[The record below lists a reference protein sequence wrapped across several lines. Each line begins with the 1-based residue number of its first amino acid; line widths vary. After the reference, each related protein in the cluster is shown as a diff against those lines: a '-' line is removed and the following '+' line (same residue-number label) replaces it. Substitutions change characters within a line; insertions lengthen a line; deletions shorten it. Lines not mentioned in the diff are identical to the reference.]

1 MSTAPDDL
9 HRIAV
14 AIERLDG
21 KVELGVATLRGDLR
35 LVAQGLETTVKRLD
49 DVEEDV
55 EQLKNRRFPLP
66 VIGGMCGVAAVVLT
80 GFQMTGKA

>member
-1 MSTAPDDL
+1 MSTAPDL
-9 HRIAV
+9 HQIAV

-21 KVELGVATLRGDLR
+21 KVETGFAVVRGDIR
-35 LVAQGLETTVKRLD
+35 LVGQGLENTVKRVD

-55 EQLKNRRFPLP
+55 EQLKSRRFPLP
-66 VIGGMCGVAAVVLT
+66 VIGGLCGVAAVVLT